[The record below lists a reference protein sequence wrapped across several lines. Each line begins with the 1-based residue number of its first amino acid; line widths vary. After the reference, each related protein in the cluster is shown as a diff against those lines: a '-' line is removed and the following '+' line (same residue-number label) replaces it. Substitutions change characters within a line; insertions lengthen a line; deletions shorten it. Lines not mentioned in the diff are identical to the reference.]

1 MSEVSRR
8 YANAL
13 LSLVRQK
20 GVHDKVLGE
29 LAAIQKIFQADES
42 IESYFQ
48 NPLISPDQKTT
59 VIKAAFSGKGLQ
71 EEVTGLLTLL
81 AERGR
86 LGRFDEIV
94 AAFRE
99 SLDAEGGLTRG
110 TVRAARPLSPEAMKN
125 LEGKI
130 TTVLNKKIQLTF
142 KEDPKILGG
151 VIAEV
156 GGWTFD
162 DSIETHLKKMN
173 EELNRRAH

>member
-20 GVHDKVLGE
+20 GVHEKVLGE
-29 LAAIQKIFQADES
+29 LLAIQKIFQADS
-42 IESYFQ
+42 SVQAYFQ
-48 NPLISPDQKTT
+48 NPLISPDQKTAA
-59 VIKAAFSGKGLQ
+59 IKAAFSDKGLQ
-71 EEVTGLLTLL
+71 EEVTGLLRLL

-94 AAFRE
+94 LAFRE
-99 SLDAEGGLTRG
+99 SLDADGGLTRG

-125 LEGKI
+125 LETKI
-130 TTVLNKKIQLTF
+130 TSVLNKKIQLTF